1 VLWLAK
7 LERYQRVAWEQIL
20 LPNRRLPDPS
30 VLRTHPPMNEPIAR
44 LERLSG
50 APPRPPLP
58 QAARPIEAAWPV
70 VHVRAATRSAFGTDA
85 ALYGPTPRGRVALAW
100 RTGPEQRT

>member
-30 VLRTHPPMNEPIAR
+30 VLRTHPPTNERIAR
-44 LERLSG
+44 LERLAG

-70 VHVRAATRSAFGTDA
+70 VHAPPRSRSIGFW
-85 ALYGPTPRGRVALAW
+85 Y
-100 RTGPEQRT
+100 